1 MLFLYQ
7 SAARIYATGKRC
19 RIYQTS
25 RIKKKRC
32 YISHHCLTK
41 GLKGTV
47 GNQACPSL
55 YGGTHE
61 VNTTEPVKKITA
73 FFSICVYGKVGY
85 S

>member
-1 MLFLYQ
+1 MLFLY
-7 SAARIYATGKRC
+7 AAGKRC

-25 RIKKKRC
+25 RIKKRC

-47 GNQACPSL
+47 GNQACPS
-55 YGGTHE
+55 YHGGALE
-61 VNTTEPVKKITA
+61 VKTTEPVKKITA